1 MCEHKGYQ
9 IVGPFERAEWQK
21 TSSVGMKHTNIS
33 AKQSEN
39 TKSTTYDDIN
49 LVKRVSIV
57 MKKTIERETRNQKI
71 R

>member
-49 LVKRVSIV
+49 LVKR
-57 MKKTIERETRNQKI
+57 E
-71 R
+71 